1 MLKIIEHQESY
12 VIKHSSINM
21 KKETF
26 WEIPSNALMAF
37 FKKKLLSCNR
47 NDLQN

>member
-1 MLKIIEHQESY
+1 MLKIIEHQESS

-26 WEIPSNALMAF
+26 WEIPSNALIVF

>member
-21 KKETF
+21 KKKNILGDSVKCF
-26 WEIPSNALMAF
+26 HVF
-37 FKKKLLSCNR
+37 FQKEVAIL
-47 NDLQN
+47 